1 MKKSKGKKIA
11 IGLVV
16 GVLATTA
23 VVCAAVPQVR
33 ESIKDFINKL
43 KQDNGKPNDKTDKQE
58 KERAQ
63 EKAHDD
69 DFYKDLDDDQ
79 KKDFDNKLNDIVDSD
94 HYKNLDDE
102 EKDKLLDKFVESE
115 KVQQEL
121 KNDPEDKKPEEI
133 ENKISEKQNELEN
146 VQKEIEDLKNSGAS
160 EEEIAKAEEK
170 QQQVEDQI
178 KSAEQEKAYWETVE
192 TVKDSV
198 STNEV
203 FQARNPGISIR
214 RINGVYKYEGTAYI
228 NADFVHEEII
238 DGRSYFSQHN
248 QFFRIS
254 EIVTGDENYDEIL
267 QIISNENAGIH
278 IEKTCINKN
287 SQEQLAKFDE
297 IKDGISS
304 LTGLEKL
311 GYTLSVVES
320 WETTDH
326 LNPEYIVKAQS
337 EDDERWYMVTY
348 EPDLNK
354 YRRQPIQKICPEFWA
369 QLEIERSQTATT
381 SAEAKAQAII
391 DSFSTFDEN
400 GDLETFD
407 YPAYQEYCKQ
417 KEAEKEAKELE
428 QKMRQEAKVTYSEQ
442 ELGF

>member
-1 MKKSKGKKIA
+1 MSKTSKGKKIA

-23 VVCAAVPQVR
+23 IVCATVPQVR
-33 ESIKDFINKL
+33 ESIKDLISKIKGEQTPEEKE
-43 KQDNGKPNDKTDKQE
+43 KQDKE
-58 KERAQ
+58 KAQ

-69 DFYKDLDDDQ
+69 DHYQNLTDDE
-79 KKDFDNKLNDIVDSD
+79 KKDFDKKLDELVDSD
-94 HYKNLDDE
+94 HYKGLDDKG
-102 EKDKLLDKFVESE
+102 KDELLDKFVESE
-115 KVQQEL
+115 KVQQEI
-121 KNDPEDKKPEEI
+121 KNDKPDKKPAEI
-133 ENKISEKQNELEN
+133 QNKISEKQNELEN

-170 QQQVEDQI
+170 QQQVEEQI

-192 TVKDSV
+192 TVKE
-198 STNEV
+198 STTNNTV
-203 FQARNPGISIR
+203 FSIENPGTTIR
-214 RINGVYKYEGTAYI
+214 RINGIYSYEGNAYFNI
-228 NADFVHEEII
+228 DAVKEEII
-238 DGRSYFSQHN
+238 DGKSYYSQSN
-248 QFFRIS
+248 QFCRIS
-254 EIVTGDENYDEIL
+254 EIVNGDETYEEVL
-267 QIISNENAGIH
+267 KLISECAGIWV
-278 IEKTCINKN
+278 ERTCINKN
-287 SQEQLAKFDE
+287 SQEQLDKFNE
-297 IKDGISS
+297 IKNGISS
-304 LTGLEKL
+304 LTSLEKL

-320 WETTDH
+320 WETTDYS
-326 LNPEYIVKAQS
+326 NPEYIVKAQS

-348 EPDLNK
+348 EPHLDI

-407 YPAYQEYCKQ
+407 YPAYQEYKKQ
-417 KEAEKEAKELE
+417 KEAEKEAKEPE
-428 QKMRQEAKVTYSEQ
+428 QNMTQQTSVTYSEQ